1 MLTRS
6 IFHHATAIFIEVMKK
21 SQRMRLILCLPVQK
35 GSWKLIFSQAENYL
49 ISYNISYNLQKRD
62 THNIGNVFCLLLL
75 EQDIVH
81 FFCITIVFIFFS
93 VIISITNT
101 RFYLLNQ
108 SEIFTGTVFFF
119 CTKKIFHTMKISKA
133 LFS

>member
-6 IFHHATAIFIEVMKK
+6 IFHHDTAIFIEVMKK

-49 ISYNISYNLQKRD
+49 ISYNISYNLQKR
-62 THNIGNVFCLLLL
+62 TPMILALFSLYSCQNKTQCIFS
-75 EQDIVH
+75 
-81 FFCITIVFIFFS
+81 CITTIFNFFS

-108 SEIFTGTVFFF
+108 SEIFTGTVFF
-119 CTKKIFHTMKISKA
+119 CTKKIFHTVKISKA